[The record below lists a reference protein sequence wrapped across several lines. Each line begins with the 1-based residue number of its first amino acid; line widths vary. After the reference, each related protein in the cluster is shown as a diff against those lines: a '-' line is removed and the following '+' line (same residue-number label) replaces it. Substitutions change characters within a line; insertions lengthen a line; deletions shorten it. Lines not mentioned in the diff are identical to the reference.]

1 MKSIKFTVPGNP
13 FGKQRPKFARMGTYT
28 KTYTPKK
35 TTQHEKEVAECFLE
49 VARGRRFKEKEPLD
63 IRIIAYYPIPQST
76 SKKRRKE
83 MLEHRIRPTVK
94 PDLDNVAKLIYDAL
108 NGVAWYDDNAI
119 VDTQVRKPNRYLTNM
134 SMAYFADPKDHVATS
149 IFPICPVDFSTGFYY
164 EFLKGDLAR
173 DNVARKPAFGKVSPA
188 KMGHT
193 DNSYKCVVDQIIVG
207 VDQIGA
213 INYQRAGVPA
223 SIDPRRSKVRFVS
236 EQQLL
241 HLDILFAESFF
252 KTGVWANEF
261 TGISSGTPS
270 GSQFLKFNDANFD
283 PVNFFDARKREI
295 KLAGRRMPN
304 KLSLG
309 YDSFTALKNHP
320 DILERVKY
328 TGGTANPAIVN
339 EQVLAQVLGF
349 EEVKVLEAT
358 YNAAEE
364 GQPDDMKFVC
374 ESDGALLTYT
384 TNAPAIDEPSAGY
397 IFTWDM
403 LGNGNY
409 MATDQFEGEGG
420 THSEFIE
427 GLMSTDMKKT
437 SDDLACYLSACV

>member
-1 MKSIKFTVPGNP
+1 MSVRDVNSAAQIA
-13 FGKQRPKFARMGTYT
+13 AR
-28 KTYTPKK
+28 
-35 TTQHEKEVAECFLE
+35 
-49 VARGRRFKEKEPLD
+49 
-63 IRIIAYYPIPQST
+63 IA
-76 SKKRRKE
+76 K
-83 MLEHRIRPTVK
+83 
-94 PDLDNVAKLIYDAL
+94 
-108 NGVAWYDDNAI
+108 GW
-119 VDTQVRKPNRYLTNM
+119 KPNRYLTNM
-134 SMAYFADPKDHVATS
+134 SMAYFANPADHVATS

-173 DNVARKPAFGKVSPA
+173 DNVGRKPEFGKVAPA

-193 DNSYKCVVDQIIVG
+193 DNTYKCNVDQIIVG

-213 INYQRAGVPA
+213 VNYQRAGVPA
-223 SIDPRRSKVRFVS
+223 SIEPRKNKVRFVS
-236 EQQLL
+236 EQQIL
-241 HLDILFAESFF
+241 HL
-252 KTGVWANEF
+252 
-261 TGISSGTPS
+261 
-270 GSQFLKFNDANFD
+270 D

-328 TGGTANPAIVN
+328 TGSSANPAVVN
-339 EQVLAQVLGF
+339 ENVLAQILGF
-349 EEVKVLEAT
+349 AEVKVLEAT

-364 GQPDDMKFVC
+364 GQPDDMQFVC
-374 ESDGALLTYT
+374 ESDGALMTYT
-384 TNAPAIDEPSAGY
+384 TNTPAIDEPSAGY

-403 LGNGNY
+403 LGNGNW
-409 MATDQFEGEGG
+409 MATDQFEGESG

-437 SDDLACYLSACV
+437 SDDLACYMSKCV